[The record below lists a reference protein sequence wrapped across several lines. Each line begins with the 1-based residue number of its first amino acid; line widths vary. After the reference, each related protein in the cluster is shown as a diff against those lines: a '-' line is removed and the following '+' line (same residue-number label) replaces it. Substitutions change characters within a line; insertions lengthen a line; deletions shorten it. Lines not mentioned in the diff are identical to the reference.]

1 MGNQETSLSWSEWKV
16 TKRLL
21 YLGNLRRLP
30 TKDQSLRLDFEWLVL
45 CCSTILRCVIFLSL
59 FLDLNLLFRK
69 ETHWFFVVLWIF
81 FFCYHLF
88 FFFFFFFKIWN
99 LKFSLKGVALCSW
112 SSLKIYFSSFKIENF
127 FKLIPSVFKI
137 FEKPL
142 LPCSFFW
149 WVDWVNLVKP
159 QLTQQLECDKKGG
172 GGGLIFGPLYAC
184 LHFFFFFYS
193 LFFLHCY
200 YSQAS
205 SSSIFFIRTPFLP

>member
-21 YLGNLRRLP
+21 YLGNLRQLP

-137 FEKPL
+137 FE
-142 LPCSFFW
+142 
-149 WVDWVNLVKP
+149 
-159 QLTQQLECDKKGG
+159 
-172 GGGLIFGPLYAC
+172 
-184 LHFFFFFYS
+184 S
-193 LFFLHCY
+193 LFFLFL
-200 YSQAS
+200 
-205 SSSIFFIRTPFLP
+205 FFGELIEST

>member
-1 MGNQETSLSWSEWKV
+1 MIGFSISIWNYEWPRGFSILIWMEGNQEASLSWSEWKV

-21 YLGNLRRLP
+21 YLGNLRQLP

-69 ETHWFFVVLWIF
+69 ENHWFFVVLWNF
-81 FFCYHLF
+81 FFAITYSSSSSSF
-88 FFFFFFFKIWN
+88 FEIWN

-137 FEKPL
+137 FE
-142 LPCSFFW
+142 
-149 WVDWVNLVKP
+149 
-159 QLTQQLECDKKGG
+159 
-172 GGGLIFGPLYAC
+172 
-184 LHFFFFFYS
+184 S
-193 LFFLHCY
+193 LFFLFL
-200 YSQAS
+200 
-205 SSSIFFIRTPFLP
+205 FFGELIEST